1 MNNYVTEKTHSFCI
15 LGNIKGAIMKKKVS
29 WRRISQIGFFVFIGG
44 LAINNGLAE
53 LGGGLPYIP
62 ALSLHAICP
71 FGGVET
77 LYNLFTVGNYV
88 QKIQA
93 SSVIILSI
101 SLLLAVLFGPVICA
115 WVCPLGSL
123 QEWVGLMGK
132 KIFKRKY
139 NHFVDPKMDKV
150 LRFFRYVVLIWVLY
164 VTARSGTLLF
174 KNVDPYFALFNFF
187 TGEVA
192 LGALIILGVTILGS
206 LFIERPWCKYAC
218 PYGAVLGLS
227 NKFRIF
233 KIKRTS
239 STCINCKK
247 CDNVCPMNITVSD
260 QETVS
265 DHQCISCMKCT
276 SENACPVKKTVEFKT
291 K

>member
-1 MNNYVTEKTHSFCI
+1 
-15 LGNIKGAIMKKKVS
+15 MKKKIPY
-29 WRRISQIGFFVFIGG
+29 RKISQIVFFIMIGG
-44 LAINNGLAE
+44 LAVNNALAE
-53 LGGGLPYIP
+53 MGNGLPYIP

-77 LYNLFTVGNYV
+77 LYNLFTIGNYV
-88 QKIQA
+88 KNIAA
-93 SSVIILSI
+93 SSVIILAI
-101 SLLLAVLFGPVICA
+101 SLVLSILFGPVICG

-123 QEWVGLMGK
+123 QEGLGFFGR
-132 KIFKRKY
+132 KIFKKKY
-139 NHFVDPKMDKV
+139 NQFVDTRIDKY
-150 LRFFRYVVLIWVLY
+150 LRFFRYAVLIWVVY

-192 LGALIILGVTILGS
+192 PMALIILIATMLGS

-218 PYGAVLGLS
+218 PYGAVLGLT

-233 KIKRTS
+233 KIRRTPS
-239 STCINCKK
+239 SCINCKK
-247 CDNVCPMNITVSD
+247 CDRECPMNITISD
-260 QETVS
+260 KEIIT

-276 SENACPVKKTVEFKT
+276 SDQACPVKKTVEFKT

>member
-1 MNNYVTEKTHSFCI
+1 
-15 LGNIKGAIMKKKVS
+15 MKRKIQYRK
-29 WRRISQIGFFVFIGG
+29 ISQILFFVIIGG
-44 LAINNGLAE
+44 LAVNNALSEIGNGLA
-53 LGGGLPYIP
+53 YIP
-62 ALSLHAICP
+62 AISLHAICP

-77 LYNLFTVGNYV
+77 LYNLLTIGNYV
-88 QKIQA
+88 KNIAA
-93 SSVIILSI
+93 SSVIILAI
-101 SLLLAVLFGPVICA
+101 SLILSILFGPVICG

-123 QEWVGLMGK
+123 QEWTGIIGK
-132 KIFKRKY
+132 KIFKKKY
-139 NHFVDPKMDKV
+139 NQYVDPKLDKI
-150 LRFFRYVVLIWVLY
+150 LRFLRYAVLVWVLY

-174 KNVDPYFALFNFF
+174 KNIDPYYALFNFF

-192 LGALIILGVTILGS
+192 PTALLILGLTIGGS

-233 KIKRTS
+233 KIRRTP

-247 CDNVCPMNITVSD
+247 CDRECPMNISISE
-260 QETVS
+260 QEVIT

-276 SENACPVKKTVEFKT
+276 SDQACPVKKTVEFKT